1 MSYQTNRGGAMAAL
15 FKVGFLFLATIS
27 FSIISMLL
35 APSASAASEDSFSAM
50 HVLGGGRVMMEPGEE
65 KQVMVGFQN
74 NGEKTWVKDGESYV
88 SIYTHGPKYRDSS
101 FVDDSWQ
108 LPEQPARIK
117 ESSVAPGQVGH
128 VLFTLHAPNET
139 GSFNET
145 FHLAAEDT
153 AWIPGGK
160 FTLRVRVQEP
170 GAVNSAPSIGSG
182 SGTNTTQPTVD
193 TSGLSA
199 KVLLRS
205 QKKVVAEGG
214 EAVSYTVGVKNDGTK
229 SWTRRE
235 LRVPEIALASKLAAE
250 TRHASWDSAE
260 RIALKTGNS
269 VRPGQLEFFTFSFNA
284 PTKRGEHTI
293 QYELAVNGTA
303 IPDFYIDIPV
313 EVTSNAPDAI
323 NAPVRDDVEQN
334 SDDWIEEP
342 MMRVGV
348 LIVDEETDWEVEVS
362 CDSDWTLK
370 NANGELLGEMKTDE
384 MVRAFYKDGVYWF
397 NRGKG
402 LEKTS
407 YPIRFIS
414 EKGDQGICTVENFDR
429 RETRDFTHPDNT
441 FRNALEI
448 RYNDNKERTWLIN
461 ELPMEYYLRG
471 LAETSNYSHIE
482 FQKALITVARTYALY
497 HWERGTK
504 RGPEGF
510 HVTAY
515 ADDQVYNGYGQ
526 EQRTPKLTKAVEA
539 TRGKTV
545 TYDGETAITPYF
557 SRSDGRT
564 RDWSEVWYGEVEWL
578 KSVPTPCDEG
588 KTLWGHGVGMSASAA
603 LCQARNGKKWDDI
616 LKYFYQGIE
625 LNRHWE

>member
-1 MSYQTNRGGAMAAL
+1 MSYQTNRGGATAAL
-15 FKVGFLFLATIS
+15 FKVGFLLLATLI
-27 FSIISMLL
+27 FSIISLFL
-35 APSASAASEDSFSAM
+35 APTASAASEDGFSAM
-50 HVLGGGRVMMEPGEE
+50 HVLGGGRVTMTPGEE
-65 KQVMVGFQN
+65 KQIMVGFQN
-74 NGEKTWVKDGESYV
+74 IGEKTWVTEGESYV
-88 SIYTHGPKYRDSS
+88 SIYTHGPKYRDSG
-101 FVDDSWQ
+101 FVDDTWQ
-108 LPEQPARIK
+108 LPEQPSRLKEAR
-117 ESSVAPGQVGH
+117 VAPGQVGH

-170 GAVNSAPSIGSG
+170 GTVNTAPSIGSG
-182 SGTNTTQPTVD
+182 SGANTPQPAVD
-193 TSGLSA
+193 TTGLSA

-205 QKKVVAEGG
+205 QKKLVAEGG
-214 EAVSYTVGVKNDGTK
+214 EAVNYTVGIKNDGTK

-250 TRHASWDSAE
+250 TRHVSWDSPE

-284 PTKRGEHTI
+284 PTKRGKHTI
-293 QYELAVNGTA
+293 QYELAVNGTPV
-303 IPDFYIDIPV
+303 PDFNIDIPV
-313 EVTSNAPDAI
+313 EVTSNAPDVI
-323 NAPVRDDVEQN
+323 NAPIRDEVEEN
-334 SDDWIEEP
+334 KESWIEEP

-362 CDSDWTLK
+362 CDSDWTLE
-370 NANGELLGEMKTDE
+370 NANGELLGEMDTDE

-414 EKGDQGICTVENFDR
+414 KKEDQGICTVKNFDR

-482 FQKALITVARTYALY
+482 FQKSLITVARTYALY

-616 LKYFYQGIE
+616 LKYFYRGIE